1 MEISEKIY
9 RKPKQSTL
17 AGKTLTWC
25 RTKHTATGCIMH
37 PAPIHVHSEKYAEI
51 NGLRQGEEVL
61 NLALLVELLY

>member
-1 MEISEKIY
+1 
-9 RKPKQSTL
+9 
-17 AGKTLTWC
+17 
-25 RTKHTATGCIMH
+25 MH